1 MAAATIGYHS
11 KRVVLYNVNGFW
23 DGLCSVL
30 DNFNAAGFIRG
41 DFERFM
47 VVANS
52 VEELEQLIKEAIDE

>member
-1 MAAATIGYHS
+1 
-11 KRVVLYNVNGFW
+11 
-23 DGLCSVL
+23 VL